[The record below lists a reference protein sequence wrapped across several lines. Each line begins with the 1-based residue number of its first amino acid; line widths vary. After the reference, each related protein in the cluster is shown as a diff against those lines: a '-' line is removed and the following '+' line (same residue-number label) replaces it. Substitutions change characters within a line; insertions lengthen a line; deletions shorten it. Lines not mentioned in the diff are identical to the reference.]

1 MKKLILHITPH
12 VSGGLGRVLFTTLKN
27 SLKKKSLFR
36 HEFLI
41 IDRKPLAKESIKK
54 FLKYKKNIHIKK
66 NKTFIKNK
74 IFEADI
80 VQVEFWNHPEIYEL
94 LIGFK
99 FPASRLI
106 LCCHINGFSR
116 PQLITQNVI
125 NFSDIFMCA
134 SKVTKDHAL
143 FSSGK
148 NIQNSK
154 KFRFIKFPVDLM
166 RFKNLKKKK
175 HSGFNV
181 SYIGTLDYHKLH
193 RDFLKMSN
201 SINIPKVKFLIC
213 GSGDDKARI
222 ENESKKYFNEKF
234 KFFGFVENIKKIL
247 EITDVLGYPLNKKHY
262 GTGEQI
268 ILESMYAKIPVVAF
282 SNNPEKVIIQN
293 KKNGLLV
300 KDAKDYI
307 NTIERL
313 YTDKNEIK
321 KIGSNAHEHILKNFS
336 SSACFNNLEKIYNEL
351 LLKKKKLR
359 VFKNLIPI
367 NDKNYGSK
375 LFIQSLGDKANEFLK
390 SYKNKGR
397 SINIKANHN
406 IKNAEIELRS
416 INKGSLF
423 QYLYYYPND
432 PYLNFWAGLISLKD
446 EDVLK
451 EKYKPLP
458 KTTYQCFS
466 RAVKFDK
473 INKEFKYYK
482 KISNI

>member
-1 MKKLILHITPH
+1 M
-12 VSGGLGRVLFTTLKN
+12 
-27 SLKKKSLFR
+27 
-36 HEFLI
+36 
-41 IDRKPLAKESIKK
+41 
-54 FLKYKKNIHIKK
+54 
-66 NKTFIKNK
+66 
-74 IFEADI
+74 
-80 VQVEFWNHPEIYEL
+80 
-94 LIGFK
+94 
-99 FPASRLI
+99 
-106 LCCHINGFSR
+106 
-116 PQLITQNVI
+116 
-125 NFSDIFMCA
+125 
-134 SKVTKDHAL
+134 
-143 FSSGK
+143 
-148 NIQNSK
+148 
-154 KFRFIKFPVDLM
+154 
-166 RFKNLKKKK
+166 
-175 HSGFNV
+175 
-181 SYIGTLDYHKLH
+181 
-193 RDFLKMSN
+193 
-201 SINIPKVKFLIC
+201 
-213 GSGDDKARI
+213 
-222 ENESKKYFNEKF
+222 
-234 KFFGFVENIKKIL
+234 
-247 EITDVLGYPLNKKHY
+247 
-262 GTGEQI
+262 
-268 ILESMYAKIPVVAF
+268 
-282 SNNPEKVIIQN
+282 IIQN

-313 YTDKNEIK
+313 YANKNEIK